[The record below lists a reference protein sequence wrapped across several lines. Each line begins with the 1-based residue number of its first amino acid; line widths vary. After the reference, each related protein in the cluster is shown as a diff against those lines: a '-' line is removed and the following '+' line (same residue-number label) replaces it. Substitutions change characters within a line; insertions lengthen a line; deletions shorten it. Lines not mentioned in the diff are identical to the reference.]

1 MLDIRNKIN
10 KHKKEPIKTSD
21 DKDFNFFFVQEE
33 EFRHPS
39 QNQNIKDSYFPLKCL
54 TKNHIPKKIEA

>member
-39 QNQNIKDSYFPLKCL
+39 QN
-54 TKNHIPKKIEA
+54 